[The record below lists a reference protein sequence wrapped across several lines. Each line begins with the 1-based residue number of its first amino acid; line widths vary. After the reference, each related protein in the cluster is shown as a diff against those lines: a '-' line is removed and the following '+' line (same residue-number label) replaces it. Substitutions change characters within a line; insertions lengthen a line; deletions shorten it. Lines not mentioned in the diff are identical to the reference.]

1 MSEPYELGLAEASTA
16 IRSRELSPVEL
27 TESALA
33 RIAAVDGKIGAFRTV
48 TAETAL
54 AAAAAAEREIAG
66 GSYRGPLHGIPLG
79 MKDLYDTAGVTN
91 EGSSAARAGT
101 IAAADSASME
111 ALRAAGMILIGK
123 TETHEFAFGG
133 ITPTTRN
140 PWHLE
145 HIPGGSSGG
154 SGAAVAGGMC
164 LVAMGTDTGGSIR
177 IPAAAC
183 GTVGIKPTYGRAS
196 RRGVLSLSWSLD
208 HVGPL
213 TRNVLDSALVLG
225 AIAGY
230 DRADP
235 ATVDVAV
242 PDYTAGLD
250 SGVAGLRIGIPTAYF
265 FDDLDAELEAAVR
278 SAAATLEGLGA
289 HLVEVDPPMTE
300 AILPALWSICLPEAS
315 AYHQTLHRSRAQD
328 YTEQVRGLL
337 EIGEMVLATDYIRGL
352 RVRTL
357 IQRAWAEMFTGIDV
371 LLAPTMPGA
380 APKVGQDVRDL
391 PGGGTETVMRM
402 LVRLCGP
409 ANLTGLPSVAVPCGL
424 SSTGLPLS
432 MQIMG
437 RPFDEATILRAAT
450 AWEVA
455 GGTVG
460 LLAPTG

>member
-1 MSEPYELGLAEASTA
+1 MTEPYELTLAEASAA

-33 RIAAVDGKIGAFRTV
+33 RVAAIDGKIGAFRTV
-48 TAETAL
+48 TAEAAL
-54 AAAAAAEREIAG
+54 ASAAAAEREIAA

-79 MKDLYDTAGVTN
+79 MKDLYDTAGVPN
-91 EGSSAARAGT
+91 EGSSAALAGSV
-101 IAAADSASME
+101 AATDSAAMA
-111 ALRAAGMILIGK
+111 ALGAAGMILIGK

-140 PWHLE
+140 PWHLD

-154 SGAAVAGGMC
+154 SGAAVAAGMC
-164 LVAMGTDTGGSIR
+164 LVAMGSDTGGSIR
-177 IPAAAC
+177 IPAACC

-213 TRNVLDSALVLG
+213 TRNVLDAALVLG

-235 ATVDVAV
+235 ATVDVPV
-242 PDYTAGLD
+242 PDYAAGLGA
-250 SGVAGLRIGIPTAYF
+250 GVAGLRVGVPTTYF
-265 FDDLDAELEAAVR
+265 FDDADPVLAAAVR
-278 SAAATLEGLGA
+278 GAAATLEGLGA

-300 AILPALWSICLPEAS
+300 AMLPALWSICLPEAS
-315 AYHQTLHRSRAQD
+315 AYHQTLFRQRGAD
-328 YTEQVRGLL
+328 YTEQVRGMI
-337 EIGEMVLATDYIRGL
+337 EVGEFVMATDYIRAL

-371 LLAPTMPGA
+371 LLAPTLPG
-380 APKVGQDVRDL
+380 PPPRIGQDVRDL

-424 SSTGLPLS
+424 SAAGLPLG

-437 RPFDEATILRAAT
+437 RPFDEATILRVAA
-450 AWEVA
+450 AWEGA
-455 GGTVG
+455 SETVG
-460 LLAPTG
+460 LLAPV